1 MGYRLRTIYFLIPLI
16 VLLFVP
22 TVLPAYESGLAEN
35 ARSLIPPP
43 SLKASSW
50 LLMDSRTGTVIAS
63 ENKNKRVE
71 PASLSKLMTAYV
83 VFQEIQ
89 RGILGLDEEVT
100 VSERAWKTGGSRMFI
115 EPGDRVRVE
124 DLLLGL
130 IVQSG
135 NDAAVALAEH
145 VAGSE
150 AGFADLMNQAAV
162 KMGLKN
168 THFVNSTGLPHPD
181 HFSTAYD
188 ISEITRTII
197 QEQPEHYGFYAIPEF
212 TWNGITQKNRNPL
225 LARDDTVDG
234 VKTGHTKSAGY
245 CLVGSAE
252 RNNMRLIAS
261 VIGADD
267 ERSRA
272 NSVYS
277 LLKYGFAA
285 YEFHHLYGNQAPILR
300 ADVLKSTVESI
311 PVGISQGIDLLLSKD
326 SGTSLEAKVRLSE
339 SLVAPLEIGQEV
351 GTLTVLLKG
360 AVLVTRQ
367 LVALSPAPSASWLG
381 GLTDSLRLWFR

>member
-1 MGYRLRTIYFLIPLI
+1 MGYRFRTIYFLIPLFM
-16 VLLFVP
+16 LLFVSA
-22 TVLPAYESGLAEN
+22 VLPAYESGLAEN

-43 SLKASSW
+43 SLKVSSW
-50 LLMDSRTGTVIAS
+50 LLMDSRTGTVIAA
-63 ENKNKRVE
+63 ENRNKRVE

-89 RGILGLDEEVT
+89 RGILTLDEEVT
-100 VSERAWKTGGSRMFI
+100 VSEKAWKTLGSRMFI
-115 EPGDRVRVE
+115 EPGDRIRVE
-124 DLLLGL
+124 DLLMGL

-145 VAGSE
+145 AAGSE
-150 AGFADLMNQAAV
+150 AGFADLMNQAAA
-162 KMGLKN
+162 KMGLRN

-197 QEQPEHYGFYAIPEF
+197 REQPEHYSLYAIPEF

-225 LARDDTVDG
+225 LDRDDTIDG

-285 YEFHHLYGNQAPILR
+285 YEFHYLYGNQAPILQ

-311 PVGISQGIDLLLSKD
+311 PVGISQGIDLLVSKD
-326 SGTSLEAKVRLSE
+326 TAALLEAKVLLSE
-339 SLVAPLEIGQEV
+339 PLVGPLEIGQEV
-351 GTLTVLLKG
+351 GTLTLLLKDT
-360 AVLVTRQ
+360 VLATQR
-367 LVALSPAPSASWLG
+367 LIALSPAPSASWLG
-381 GLTDSLRLWFR
+381 GLTDSLRLWMR

>member
-1 MGYRLRTIYFLIPLI
+1 MGYRLRTIYILIPLF

-22 TVLPAYESGLAEN
+22 AALPAYESGLAEN

-43 SLKASSW
+43 SLKVSSW

-162 KMGLKN
+162 KMSLKN

-181 HFSTAYD
+181 H
-188 ISEITRTII
+188 
-197 QEQPEHYGFYAIPEF
+197 GLYAIPEF

-225 LARDDTVDG
+225 LARDNTVDG

-261 VIGADD
+261 VMGAHD

-311 PVGISQGIDLLLSKD
+311 PVGISQGIDLLLPKD
-326 SGTSLEAKVRLSE
+326 SGASLEAKVRLSE
-339 SLVAPLEIGQEV
+339 SLVAPLELGQEV
-351 GTLTVLLKG
+351 GTLTVQLKG

-367 LVALSPAPSASWLG
+367 LIALSPAPSASWLG

>member
-1 MGYRLRTIYFLIPLI
+1 MGYRLRTIYFLIPI
-16 VLLFVP
+16 FVLLFVP
-22 TVLPAYESGLAEN
+22 AVLPAYESGLAEN

-43 SLKASSW
+43 SFKVSSW

-100 VSERAWKTGGSRMFI
+100 VSERAWKTVGSRMFI
-115 EPGDRVRVE
+115 EPGDRIRVE

-145 VAGSE
+145 IAGSE
-150 AGFADLMNQAAV
+150 AGFADLMNHAV
-162 KMGLKN
+162 VQMGLKN

-181 HFSTAYD
+181 HFSTVYD
-188 ISEITRTII
+188 ISEITRSII
-197 QEQPEHYGFYAIPEF
+197 QEQPEHYGLYAIPEF

-272 NSVYS
+272 NAVYS

-285 YEFHHLYGNQAPILR
+285 Y
-300 ADVLKSTVESI
+300 
-311 PVGISQGIDLLLSKD
+311 
-326 SGTSLEAKVRLSE
+326 
-339 SLVAPLEIGQEV
+339 
-351 GTLTVLLKG
+351 
-360 AVLVTRQ
+360 
-367 LVALSPAPSASWLG
+367 
-381 GLTDSLRLWFR
+381 

>member
-1 MGYRLRTIYFLIPLI
+1 MGYKLRTIYFLTPLF

-22 TVLPAYESGLAEN
+22 AVLPAYESGLSEN
-35 ARSLIPPP
+35 ARSFIPPP
-43 SLKASSW
+43 SLKVSSW

-83 VFQEIQ
+83 VFQEVQ

-181 HFSTAYD
+181 HFSTAHD
-188 ISEITRTII
+188 ISEITRAII

-225 LARDDTVDG
+225 LARDDTIDG

-285 YEFHHLYGNQAPILR
+285 YEFHDLYGNQAPILR

-311 PVGISQGIDLLLSKD
+311 PVGISQGIDLLLPKD
-326 SGTSLEAKVRLSE
+326 SGASLEAKVRLSE

-351 GTLTVLLKG
+351 GTLTVLFKG
-360 AVLVTRQ
+360 AVLVTRK
-367 LVALSPAPSASWLG
+367 LIALSPAPSASWFG

>member
-1 MGYRLRTIYFLIPLI
+1 MGYRSRTIYFLTPLF
-16 VLLFVP
+16 VLLFIP
-22 TVLPAYESGLAEN
+22 TLLSAYESDLAES
-35 ARSLIPPP
+35 ARSLIQPP

-50 LLMDSRTGTVIAS
+50 LLMDSRTGTIIAS
-63 ENKNKRVE
+63 EKKDKRIE

-89 RGILGLDEEVT
+89 RGIVRLDEEVT
-100 VSERAWKTGGSRMFI
+100 VSEKAWKTMGSRMFI

-162 KMGLKN
+162 QLGLKN

-188 ISEITRTII
+188 ISEVTRTII
-197 QEQPEHYGFYAIPEF
+197 RQQPEHYGFYAISEF

-225 LARDDTVDG
+225 LARDDAVDG

-252 RNNMRLIAS
+252 RKNMRLIAS
-261 VIGADD
+261 VMGASS

-285 YEFHHLYGNQAPILR
+285 YEFHHLYGNQAAILQ
-300 ADVLKSTVESI
+300 ADIFKSKVESI
-311 PVGISQGIDLLLSKD
+311 PVGISQGIDLLLPKG
-326 SGTSLEAKVRLSE
+326 SGASLQAKVQLSE
-339 SLVAPLEIGQEV
+339 PLVAPLEIGQEV
-351 GTLTVLLKG
+351 GTLTILLKN

-367 LVALSPAPSASWLG
+367 LIALGPAPAASWFG
-381 GLTDSLRLWFR
+381 GLTDSLQLWLR